1 MRLVLAPAKFEETMM
16 VGLSGL
22 EKFSHLEDK
31 IYRTIELT
39 KTLRQEK
46 EGLEREIASIRREL
60 GTLLNEKERLENQ
73 LERVL
78 SERDTI
84 RMKVEAMLDAI
95 AALDPEMA
103 EAVRK

>member
-1 MRLVLAPAKFEETMM
+1 MA
-16 VGLSGL
+16 GLTGL

-46 EGLEREIASIRREL
+46 EALEREVTTVRREL
-60 GTLLNEKERLENQ
+60 GNLLDEKDRLESHVERLM
-73 LERVL
+73 

-84 RMKVEAMLDAI
+84 RAKVEAMLDAI
-95 AALDPEMA
+95 AVLDPE
-103 EAVRK
+103 AVEVMRR

>member
-1 MRLVLAPAKFEETMM
+1 MAA
-16 VGLSGL
+16 LSGL

-46 EGLEREIASIRREL
+46 ESLEKELSVIRRNRGSLPLEQQ
-60 GTLLNEKERLENQ
+60 RLEKQ
-73 LERVL
+73 VEALL
-78 SERDTI
+78 AERDII
-84 RMKVEAMLDAI
+84 RSKVEAMLDAV

-103 EAVRK
+103 EDLR

>member
-1 MRLVLAPAKFEETMM
+1 M
-16 VGLSGL
+16 VGLTGL

-46 EGLEREIASIRREL
+46 EALERELTATRREVGNL
-60 GTLLNEKERLENQ
+60 IDEKDRLESHVERL
-73 LERVL
+73 L

-95 AALDPEMA
+95 AVLDPEMV
-103 EAVRK
+103 ETLRK